1 MLRVDFHSLGPQA
14 ARDIKSWTSISSAF
28 KDLPCIYHG
37 SFCWELIRIV
47 NRYYNRVLEQQ
58 NSSIFFF
65 KFGRDFF
72 NHKLGFE
79 SFVYL
84 VGDGDSR
91 FLHGKKDNTADMTS
105 LRKSHSK

>member
-1 MLRVDFHSLGPQA
+1 MLRVDFHSLGPLA

-65 KFGRDFF
+65 LNLAEICSTTNWVLKV
-72 NHKLGFE
+72 LCIW
-79 SFVYL
+79 
-84 VGDGDSR
+84 
-91 FLHGKKDNTADMTS
+91 
-105 LRKSHSK
+105 